1 VPGIMHHASNPGMAP
16 NPLGAPLT
24 PGPSALVPLGASA
37 SSSGALVAAASA
49 TPAPAAGGYFP
60 PTGAIPE
67 KKVAPPSPFG
77 PAGAKLVGSEG
88 EYTVR
93 PFAVL
98 ALGRDPTRCQIVLS
112 DPRISALHAKLKF
125 EGGVL
130 LVMDDGSNN
139 GVYID
144 GVRQPERIWQV
155 VAQSSVL
162 RIGPYDFQ
170 VVIL

>member
-1 VPGIMHHASNPGMAP
+1 MGAASAP
-16 NPLGAPLT
+16 ALT
-24 PGPSALVPLGASA
+24 PGPSAPSPLGASA
-37 SSSGALVAAASA
+37 SSSGALAAAASA
-49 TPAPAAGGYFP
+49 TPPPALSNPIGGGYFP

-77 PAGAKLVGSEG
+77 PAGAKLIGTEG

-93 PFAVL
+93 PSAVL

-155 VAQSSVL
+155 VAQGSLL